1 MVAIDIKRQSVV
13 KMITKYSVEVEK
25 NDLKAR
31 LIKNFIDVINDNAD
45 EDIEDLRLQ
54 VDSFSEALE
63 NVSKGDW
70 EKLFSTGYT
79 PMLLDKETMEA
90 VERFFYDKKNKEHAA
105 STELEIV
112 VVDDDWKYYIREIN
126 IDY

>member
-1 MVAIDIKRQSVV
+1 MVAIDIKRESVV

-25 NDLKAR
+25 NDLKNR
-31 LIKNFIDVINDNAD
+31 LIKNFIDVINDYAD
-45 EDIEDLRLQ
+45 ADIEDLRLQ
-54 VDSFSEALE
+54 VDSFSECLE

-79 PMLLDKETMEA
+79 PMMLDKETMEA
-90 VERFFYDKKNKEHAA
+90 VERFFYDKKHKEHAT

-112 VVDDDWKYYIREIN
+112 VVDDDWKHYIREIH